1 MIKIRVPAYDWALVQ
16 NLSRR
21 DDGVKPTLWERT
33 TGRVGRFKRDV
44 TTLLTVQQRRRCA
57 YCRSYLHEDHP
68 ARDHVAPKAV
78 YPKWTFRPENLVL
91 ACYACN
97 TDRKDTYDPIEIWHR
112 KYRRCRFKI
121 VHPYFDAPGAHLD
134 YSIGGP
140 RQILI
145 AGITAKGDETISR
158 FELMTPER
166 VKERAADALV
176 EEQPN
181 RLQQQFQNS
190 YRAVLAT
197 RAPLKPAAR
206 IRPTRL

>member
-1 MIKIRVPAYDWALVQ
+1 MIRIRVPAYDWALVQ
-16 NLSRR
+16 HLSRR
-21 DDGVKPTLWERT
+21 DDDAKPTLWERT

-44 TTLLTVQQRRRCA
+44 TALLMVQQRRRCA
-57 YCRSYLHEDHP
+57 YCRSYLHEDYP

-97 TDRKDTYDPIEIWHR
+97 TDRKDSYDPIEVWHR

-121 VHPYFDAPGAHLD
+121 VHPYFDRPGAHLD

-145 AGITAKGDETISR
+145 AGITPKGDETISR

-166 VKERAADALV
+166 AKERAADALV
-176 EEQPN
+176 EDQPN
-181 RLQQQFQNS
+181 RLQQQFQND
-190 YRAVLAT
+190 YRAVLAM
-197 RAPLKPAAR
+197 RRPLKPAVR
-206 IRPTRL
+206 IRPARL